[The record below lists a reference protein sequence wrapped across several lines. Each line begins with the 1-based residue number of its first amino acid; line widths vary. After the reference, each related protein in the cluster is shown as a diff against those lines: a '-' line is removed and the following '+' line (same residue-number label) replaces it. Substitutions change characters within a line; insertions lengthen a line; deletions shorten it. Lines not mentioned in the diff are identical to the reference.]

1 MMKSTSSL
9 NITEVNRDKA
19 KEITA
24 SRLNSSSSRVPSK
37 EEDVLINRI
46 SSLLTSYLLSHQPT
60 TRGVLTPHPI
70 EDHETNS
77 NLNDKTISLS
87 DNGINITSNTSDV
100 LDQLSS
106 LGGTDE
112 VNQLLQRIKTVVDN
126 RLSRK
131 TDTNQMRPL
140 QNMNQDLSYIRMRTK
155 SHTRSQKAVGSR
167 PLSYP
172 ETSINES
179 DVKHTTSFNNQH
191 KLLLSS
197 KSQSF
202 DEINLSE

>member
-131 TDTNQMRPL
+131 IDTNQMRPL

-172 ETSINES
+172 ETSLNES

>member
-131 TDTNQMRPL
+131 IDTNQMRPL